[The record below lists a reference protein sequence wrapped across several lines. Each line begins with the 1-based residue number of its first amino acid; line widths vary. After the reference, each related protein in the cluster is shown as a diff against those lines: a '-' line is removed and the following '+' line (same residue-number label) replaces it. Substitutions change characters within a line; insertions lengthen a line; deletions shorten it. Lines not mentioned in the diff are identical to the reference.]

1 MCRNEEGIYTG
12 LPKHPAVMLIN
23 SNRAEANIR
32 RIIQES
38 RKKCGMMGITLMQ
51 ECIVSKGPDRDIDR
65 DAVNILIGLLMTG
78 RYDTVAVERLAD
90 ITEDSADLEEFMHD
104 TASIGVGFF
113 EISTMRY
120 YRYEKAGGIYAVD
133 RMMREVRAEYED

>member
-1 MCRNEEGIYTG
+1 MCRNEKGIYTG

-32 RIIQES
+32 RTIQES
-38 RKKCGMMGITLMQ
+38 RKKCAMTGITLM
-51 ECIVSKGPDRDIDR
+51 EEYIVSKGPGRDIDR
-65 DAVNILIGLLMTG
+65 DAVNMLIGLLVTG
-78 RYDTVAVERLAD
+78 RYDTVAVERLTD

-113 EISTMRY
+113 EISTMQY
-120 YRYEKAGGIYAVD
+120 YRYEKAVGIYIVE
-133 RMMREVRAEYED
+133 RMAWEVRADYED

>member
-1 MCRNEEGIYTG
+1 
-12 LPKHPAVMLIN
+12 MLIN

-32 RIIQES
+32 RTIQES
-38 RKKCGMMGITLMQ
+38 RKKCAMTGIILM
-51 ECIVSKGPDRDIDR
+51 EEYIVSKGPDRDIDR

-104 TASIGVGFF
+104 AAGIGVGGKG
-113 EISTMRY
+113 RL
-120 YRYEKAGGIYAVD
+120 
-133 RMMREVRAEYED
+133 

>member
-1 MCRNEEGIYTG
+1 MCRNEKEIHTG

-32 RIIQES
+32 RTIQES
-38 RKKCGMMGITLMQ
+38 RKKCGMMGITLMR

-78 RYDTVAVERLAD
+78 RYDTVAVERLTD

-113 EISTMRY
+113 EISSMRY
-120 YRYEKAGGIYAVD
+120 YRYEKAVGICTVE
-133 RMMREVRAEYED
+133 RMAWEVRADHED

>member
-1 MCRNEEGIYTG
+1 MCRNEEGIYTD

-23 SNRAEANIR
+23 TNTAEANIL
-32 RIIQES
+32 RIIQEG
-38 RKKCGMMGITLMQ
+38 RKKCSMMGITLMR

-78 RYDTVAVERLAD
+78 RYDTVAVEKLTD

-120 YRYEKAGGIYAVD
+120 YRYEKAVGIYAVE
-133 RMMREVRAEYED
+133 RMAWEVRADHED